1 MTSSGRSTNAVTAE
15 QTIDLRAAH
24 LLMCR
29 IREFEETALRK
40 SNDGVLHGSLHL
52 YVGMEAIAA
61 GVFSQLRR
69 GDWFA
74 STHRGHGHTL
84 ACGVAPVTMFAELYG
99 REAGMAGGKAGS
111 MHMADLSRGHLGGT
125 GIVGASIHLAAGAAL
140 SCQLLQPGAI
150 AVAFFGDGA
159 ANRGSFHEG
168 LNMAALWQLPVV
180 FVCENNAFGQWTR
193 HEAASSVPTV
203 AERAAAYGLP
213 GARADGNDVEAV
225 AKSAATAIERARR
238 GEGPSLLEFVSYRLR
253 DHSGG
258 RDQRRYR
265 ERDEIEHW
273 RQHDPIALNRQKL
286 FERELVGEAELDEIE
301 EQARREIVAAA
312 ESALTLPEPDPLD
325 AISDITKDDR
335 G

>member
-1 MTSSGRSTNAVTAE
+1 VTTGRSSPSAMSAE
-15 QTIDLRAAH
+15 PTVDLRAAH

-29 IREFEETALRK
+29 IRAFEETALRK
-40 SNDGVLHGSLHL
+40 SNEGVLHGSLHL

-61 GVFSQLRR
+61 GVFPRLRR

-84 ACGVAPVTMFAELYG
+84 ACGVPPETMFAELYG

-140 SCQLLQPGAI
+140 SCQLRQPGSI

-168 LNMAALWQLPVV
+168 LNMAALWRLPVV

-203 AERAAAYGLP
+203 AERAAAYGIP

-225 AKSAATAIERARR
+225 ATSAATAIERARR
-238 GEGPSLLEFVSYRLR
+238 GDGPSLLEFVSYRLR

-265 ERDEIEHW
+265 ERSEIEHW

-286 FERELVGEAELDEIE
+286 LERGLAGDAELDEIE
-301 EQARREIVAAA
+301 EQARSEIAAAA
-312 ESALTLPEPDPLD
+312 EGALTFPEPDPLE
-325 AISDITKDDR
+325 ALSDITKDNS

>member
-1 MTSSGRSTNAVTAE
+1 MSGSNVSKSVSPDS
-15 QTIDLRAAH
+15 TIDLRAAH

-40 SNDGVLHGSLHL
+40 SNEGVLHGSLHL

-61 GVFSQLRR
+61 GVFPYIRS

-84 ACGVAPVTMFAELYG
+84 ACGVPPTTMFAELYG
-99 REAGMAGGKAGS
+99 RSEGMAGGKAGS
-111 MHMADLSRGHLGGT
+111 MHMADLARGHLGGT

-140 SCQLLQPGAI
+140 TCQLRQPGSV

-168 LNMAALWQLPVV
+168 LNMAALWRLPVV

-203 AERAAAYGLP
+203 AERGAAYGIP
-213 GARADGNDVEAV
+213 GVRADGNDVEAV
-225 AKSAATAIERARR
+225 AAATAPAFERARQ
-238 GEGPSLLEFVSYRLR
+238 GQGPSLLEFVSYRLR

-265 ERDEIEHW
+265 DRNEIEQW
-273 RQHDPIALNRQKL
+273 RQHDPITLNRHKL
-286 FERELVGEAELDEIE
+286 VERGLASDAELDQIEQSARTEI
-301 EQARREIVAAA
+301 ADAA
-312 ESALTLPEPDPLD
+312 ESALTLAEPNPLD
-325 AISDITKDDR
+325 AITDVAGAEDD
-335 G
+335 